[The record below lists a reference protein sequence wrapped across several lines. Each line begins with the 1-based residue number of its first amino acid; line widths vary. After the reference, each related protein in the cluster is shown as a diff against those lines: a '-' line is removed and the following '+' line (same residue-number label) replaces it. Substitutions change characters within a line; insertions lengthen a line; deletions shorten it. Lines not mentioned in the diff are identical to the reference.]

1 MRGCKKTTSI
11 REGLRLAEQNRVKIG
26 LVGASWFA
34 DLWYLPVVQMHPN
47 AELHAICSEGGGSA
61 RRMADQ
67 YGIPHVFG
75 SYEEMLEQG
84 GLDGVCII
92 TPNDVHVT
100 IAEAAM
106 KRGIHVMSEKPLA
119 LDLKE
124 AGQML
129 LSAERSGIIHGVNF
143 TYREHPGVRRIKAM
157 LTEGLIGRLQSGHFE
172 YTGDYGVTGPPG
184 WRGSIAKGGIGGVLA
199 DLGSHLIDLAQY
211 VTGDGLSEV
220 SADATFAHRDKNP
233 DAAADAV
240 IFLARSEGGAQHSF
254 RTSWIEHQ
262 GEKGQT
268 IRIHLNGELGII
280 EFAVSH
286 LGSSLS
292 YTLHEGGKTV
302 IDLREDGL
310 PAWNEAEPSSESSFR
325 PWRLTDRNEVWKW
338 IDRIQDRK
346 DGTAKASA
354 DYPTFADG
362 YYAQAVME
370 AVMQA
375 AEERRWVPVQ
385 RVK

>member
-1 MRGCKKTTSI
+1 M
-11 REGLRLAEQNRVKIG
+11 AEQEQVKIG

-47 AELHAICSEGGGSA
+47 AELYAICSEGGGSA
-61 RRMADQ
+61 RRMADK

-75 SYEEMLEQG
+75 SYEEMLEQA

-106 KRGIHVMSEKPLA
+106 NRGIHVMSEKPLA
-119 LDLKE
+119 LNLNE
-124 AGQML
+124 AEQML
-129 LSAERSGIIHGVNF
+129 RTAQSSGVIHGVNF
-143 TYREHPGVRRIKAM
+143 TYREHPGVRRIRA
-157 LTEGLIGRLQSGHFE
+157 LVEEGLIGRLQSGHFE
-172 YTGDYGVTGPPG
+172 YTGDYGVAGPPG

-220 SADATFAHRDKNP
+220 SADAAFKHRDVNP

-240 IFLARSEGGAQHSF
+240 IFLARSLQGAQHTF

-262 GEKGQT
+262 GTKGQT
-268 IRIHLNGELGII
+268 IRIHLIGELGII

-286 LGSSLS
+286 LGSALS
-292 YTLHEGGKTV
+292 YTLHEGGKRV
-302 IDLREDGL
+302 IDLQQNGL
-310 PAWNEAEPSSESSFR
+310 PAWNEDDPSSETSFR

-338 IDRIQDRK
+338 IDRIIDRK
-346 DGTAKASA
+346 DGTAAASVDA
-354 DYPTFADG
+354 PTFADG
-362 YYAQAVME
+362 YYAQSVME

-375 AEERRWVPVQ
+375 AEERRWVPV
-385 RVK
+385 RSME